1 MTIPSPALPS
11 SLPPH
16 SPTLFRLGITGTIG
30 SGKSTVGKRLTE
42 LGVAVLDTD
51 HVVQTLYQTD
61 RPMIDELVSHLGPD
75 ICNEAGGIDK
85 RRLGPLVFNKPDVKA
100 LVESIVHPR
109 VRAVTQTFLTDV
121 NALTSSVGQFVLGGS
136 PEKLQRGW
144 IRAALVPLLFEAGSE
159 SLYDERWAVVTPLE
173 QLVPRLMARNQL
185 TREEAENRLSR
196 QWTQEEKARRADR
209 TLSNDG
215 TPEQLNARVDEA
227 IADIE
232 RRHLQPGVT
241 L

>member
-1 MTIPSPALPS
+1 MTIPSPPDS
-11 SLPPH
+11 VTQPH
-16 SPTLFRLGITGTIG
+16 LFRLGITGTIG

-61 RPMIDELVSHLGPD
+61 RPMIDELVSCFGPD
-75 ICNEAGGIDK
+75 ICNEQGGIDK
-85 RRLGPLVFNKPDVKA
+85 RKLGPLLFNKPDVKA

-109 VRAVTQTFLTDV
+109 VRAITQTFLTDV
-121 NALTSSVGQFVLGGS
+121 NALTSSLAQFVLGGS
-136 PEKLQRGW
+136 PETLKRGW

-173 QLVPRLMARNQL
+173 HLIPRLMARNQL
-185 TREEAENRLSR
+185 TQAEAENRLSR
-196 QWTQEEKARRADR
+196 QWTQEEKAQRADR
-209 TLSNDG
+209 VMQNSGSID
-215 TPEQLNARVDEA
+215 QLNHQIDEA

-232 RRHLQPGVT
+232 RRYQPLGT
-241 L
+241 AS